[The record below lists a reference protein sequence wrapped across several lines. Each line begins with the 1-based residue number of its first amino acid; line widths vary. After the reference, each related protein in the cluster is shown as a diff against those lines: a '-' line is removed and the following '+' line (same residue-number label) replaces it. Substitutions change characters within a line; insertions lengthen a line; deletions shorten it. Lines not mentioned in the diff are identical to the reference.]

1 MAKTKHYRHNNG
13 AMYLMLAPYALLL
26 FFFGVLPALMGLLEI
41 PKPSMAN
48 ANGGWDAFKIVIH
61 DFRFAP
67 AFRHVM
73 GFMAMFVPLMIVFV
87 IGMALLL
94 DIKPSPWKKWL
105 RMAYIVPAS
114 ISGGVAVL
122 VWYVILQPTLSPIKG
137 ILKWFNITESSQI
150 WQQKNLVYILV
161 VMAFF
166 ATAGN
171 WILIQYGSLQSI
183 STEILEA
190 ARVDGCSVWQMALRI
205 KLPLISKYVIYMSV
219 LVFAG
224 GLQIFV
230 EPQLLNGGI
239 YTGIADS
246 WSFDQLSYNLAFMQ
260 GDFGGASALS
270 ILLLIPSLL
279 GALLVIFKTDMF
291 EGATTHA
298 KNKDVEVV
306 GI

>member
-1 MAKTKHYRHNNG
+1 MAKTKHYRHKNG
-13 AMYLMLAPYALLL
+13 LMYLMLAPYLLLL
-26 FFFGVLPALMGLLEI
+26 FFFGILPAAMGVLEV
-41 PKPSMAN
+41 PGESMAN
-48 ANGGWDAFKIVIH
+48 PNGGWDAFIIVVQ
-61 DFRFAP
+61 DFRFMP
-67 AFRHVM
+67 AFKNVM
-73 GFMAMFVPLMIVFV
+73 GFMAMFVPLMIIFV

-94 DIKPSPWKKWL
+94 DIKASPWKKWV

-114 ISGGVAVL
+114 ISGAVAVL

-137 ILKWFNITESSQI
+137 ILKWFGLTESSQI
-150 WQQKNLVYILV
+150 WQQDKLVYILV
-161 VMAFF
+161 IMAFF
-166 ATAGN
+166 TAAGN

-190 ARVDGCSVWQMALRI
+190 ARVDGCSVWQMAIRI

-239 YTGIADS
+239 YAGIANA
-246 WSFDQLSYNLAFMQ
+246 WSFDQLAYNLAFMQ

-270 ILLLIPSLL
+270 ILLLIPSLA
-279 GALLVIFKTDMF
+279 GALLVIYKTDMF
-291 EGATTHA
+291 EGATSHA
-298 KNKDVEVV
+298 KKKDLEIQ

>member
-1 MAKTKHYRHNNG
+1 MAKTKHYRHKNG

-26 FFFGVLPALMGLLEI
+26 FFFGILPAIMGILEV

-48 ANGGWDAFKIVIH
+48 ANGGWDAFAIVVN

-67 AFRHVM
+67 AFRNVM
-73 GFMAMFVPLMIVFV
+73 GFMAMFVPLMIFFV

-94 DIKPSPWKKWL
+94 DIKASSWKKWL

-114 ISGGVAVL
+114 VSGAVAVL

-137 ILKWFNITESSQI
+137 ILEWFGITQSTQI
-150 WQQKNLVYILV
+150 WQQKNLVFILV

-166 ATAGN
+166 AAAGN

-190 ARVDGCSVWQMALRI
+190 ARVDGCSVWQMAIRI

-239 YTGIADS
+239 YQGIAKS
-246 WSFDQLSYNLAFMQ
+246 WSFDQLAYDLAFLE

-270 ILLLIPSLL
+270 ILLLVPSLL

-291 EGATTHA
+291 EGATAHA
-298 KNKDVEVV
+298 RKKDVE
-306 GI
+306 IQEI